1 MQNILLLFARFGSHI
16 TFIFFTVLSFVLIVN
31 FNQTQQSIFL
41 NSSNYYANKLD
52 SKTSEWQS
60 YISLQEVNDS
70 LAKHNAS
77 LMEKFINIKS
87 PEPALSDTS
96 LQYEVI
102 PAKVARSTFH
112 LRNNHMTLYAGT
124 NQGIKRDM
132 GVVGENGIL
141 GITRE
146 VSKRY
151 AHVISVLNS
160 QSRISCSVKPHA
172 YPGNLI
178 WKDLNP
184 NFMHLES
191 IPKHVEIAVG
201 DTVITN
207 GFSTIFPADIVVG
220 TIASFKVEKGS
231 SNYNIKVK
239 LINNIPNTKM
249 AYIIQNNF
257 SEEQKELEKIE
268 NE

>member
-1 MQNILLLFARFGSHI
+1 
-16 TFIFFTVLSFVLIVN
+16 
-31 FNQTQQSIFL
+31 
-41 NSSNYYANKLD
+41 
-52 SKTSEWQS
+52 
-60 YISLQEVNDS
+60 
-70 LAKHNAS
+70 
-77 LMEKFINIKS
+77 
-87 PEPALSDTS
+87 
-96 LQYEVI
+96 
-102 PAKVARSTFH
+102 
-112 LRNNHMTLYAGT
+112 MTLYAGT
-124 NQGIKRDM
+124 NQGIQKDM
-132 GVVGENGIL
+132 GVIGENGIL
-141 GITRE
+141 GIVRE

-160 QSRISCSVKPHA
+160 QSRISCSIKPHA

-191 IPKHVEIAVG
+191 IPKHVDIAVG
-201 DTVITN
+201 DTVVTN
-207 GFSTIFPADIVVG
+207 GFSTIFPADIIVG

-239 LINNIPNTKM
+239 LANNIPNSKV

>member
-16 TFIFFTVLSFVLIVN
+16 TFVFFTVISFVLIVN
-31 FNQTQQSIFL
+31 YNQTQKSIFL

-52 SKTSEWQS
+52 SKASEWQS

-70 LAKHNAS
+70 LAKHNAF
-77 LMEKFINIKS
+77 LMEKFINIKT
-87 PEPALSDTS
+87 PQPAFSDTA
-96 LQYEVI
+96 LQYKVI
-102 PAKVARSTFH
+102 PTKVIRSTFH
-112 LRNNHMTLYAGT
+112 LRNNHLTLFAGT
-124 NQGIKRDM
+124 NQGVKKDM
-132 GVVGENGIL
+132 GVIGENGIL
-141 GITRE
+141 GIVRE
-146 VSKRY
+146 VGKRY

-191 IPKHVEIAVG
+191 IPKHVDIAVG

-239 LINNIPNTKM
+239 LANNIPNTKV

-257 SEEQKELEKIE
+257 SEEQKALEKIE
-268 NE
+268 DE